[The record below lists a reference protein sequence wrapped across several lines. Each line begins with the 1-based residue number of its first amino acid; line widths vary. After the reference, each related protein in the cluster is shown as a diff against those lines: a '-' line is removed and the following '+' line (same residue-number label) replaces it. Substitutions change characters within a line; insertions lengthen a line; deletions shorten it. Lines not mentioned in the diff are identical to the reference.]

1 MSIFVSGCFSLSSS
15 SFKRVGP
22 SPGLSFAA
30 WLARCRAAKGRTS
43 GARGH
48 PRGWAR
54 QAFKI
59 SSGLL
64 AACRCSSCI
73 CLASMRSS
81 SLLSFCDSLSA
92 ILALI
97 LHPLINVTTF
107 AAGSPGVA
115 RRPLTSSQRPQF
127 PAVDLGGPK
136 GVGPG
141 QAAHLSI
148 CSLSSLIL
156 PLSLLPPPDG
166 GACGGDPELKDETKL
181 LMISGI

>member
-1 MSIFVSGCFSLSSS
+1 MSIFVSGCFSLSPS

-30 WLARCRAAKGRTS
+30 WLARCRAAKGKTS

-107 AAGSPGVA
+107 AAGSPGNT

-127 PAVDLGGPK
+127 PRARPYAAPK
-136 GVGPG
+136 GGRTRAG
-141 QAAHLSI
+141 CSFKHL
-148 CSLSSLIL
+148 LSK
-156 PLSLLPPPDG
+156 LSDPSTQLATSTRRWRLWRRS
-166 GACGGDPELKDETKL
+166 GAERRN
-181 LMISGI
+181 